1 MPRGVGLN
9 WLYDEARLQG
19 RLWTPHVL
27 KSSLSFWQD
36 CADQSTITIV
46 TGVSE
51 WRDKS
56 GNNRHFTQATG
67 ANQPSYSGTG
77 FLGLP
82 GITFDGI
89 NDNLRLTGI
98 SGQITNQ
105 THGVYWVFCRI
116 SSNALGAGYN
126 PTISVFPSNGTSDLG
141 ALHYIKQSNNL
152 GASYPYYNA
161 PGNVSYDLTSGT
173 TYNNGIGY
181 VMSFQANAPTGA
193 TAWSVHRNGTLED
206 STGGIG
212 TPNTS
217 NDGYVLAHQINAVR
231 YLNCVFAEVL
241 MVQNTNA
248 RIRQIVEGYLAW
260 KWGLQSSLIPTHPY
274 INRPP
279 LIGD

>member
-1 MPRGVGLN
+1 MRN
-9 WLYDEARLQG
+9 ANAYEEAKFQG
-19 RLWTPHVL
+19 RLWTPDVL
-27 KSSLSFWQD
+27 RPNLSFWQD
-36 CADQSTITIV
+36 AADQSTITIA

-67 ANQPSYSGTG
+67 ANQPSYSDTG

-82 GITFDGI
+82 GITFDGT

-98 SGQITNQ
+98 SGQIANQ
-105 THGVYWVFCRI
+105 THGVHWVFRRI
-116 SSNALGAGYN
+116 SGNTGGSGYN
-126 PTISVFPSNGTSDLG
+126 PTVSVMPSNGASDFG
-141 ALHYIKQSNNL
+141 ALHYVKQSNNL

-161 PGNVSYDLTSGT
+161 PSSFSYDLTSGT
-173 TYNNGIGY
+173 AYNNGIGY
-181 VMSFQANAPTGA
+181 VMSFQANAPSAA
-193 TAWSVHRNGTLED
+193 TAWSVHRNGTLEG
-206 STGGIG
+206 STNSIG

-217 NDGYVLAHQINAVR
+217 NDGYVLAHQISPAR

-260 KWGLQSSLIPTHPY
+260 KWGITLDPAHPFV
-274 INRPP
+274 NRPP